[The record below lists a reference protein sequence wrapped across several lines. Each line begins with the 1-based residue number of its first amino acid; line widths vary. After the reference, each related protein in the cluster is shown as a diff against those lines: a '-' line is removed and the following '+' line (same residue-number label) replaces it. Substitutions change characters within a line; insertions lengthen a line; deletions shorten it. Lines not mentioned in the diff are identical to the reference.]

1 MSADLNAVAEDMF
14 KLVEAGKGSKK
25 YKPGD
30 LFKAMIE
37 QHGISKKEAKSAI
50 RILIDSERLVYTY
63 FNGTFVEIPGI
74 EGAAMGND

>member
-1 MSADLNAVAEDMF
+1 
-14 KLVEAGKGSKK
+14 
-25 YKPGD
+25 
-30 LFKAMIE
+30 MID

-50 RILIDSERLVYTY
+50 RILIDAERLVYTY